1 MKAFY
6 IVQSNGDVDFY
17 YFFFLFTKKKEIAR
31 ITEHDLILDIVAM
44 ASDAVICMH

>member
-6 IVQSNGDVDFY
+6 IVQSNGGFY
-17 YFFFLFTKKKEIAR
+17 YLFFFKKKEIAR
-31 ITEHDLILDIVAM
+31 ITKHDLILDVVAM

>member
-6 IVQSNGDVDFY
+6 IVQSNGGFY
-17 YFFFLFTKKKEIAR
+17 YLFFFLFTKKKEIAR
-31 ITEHDLILDIVAM
+31 ITKYDLILDVVAM

>member
-1 MKAFY
+1 MAVSTFT
-6 IVQSNGDVDFY
+6 I
-17 YFFFLFTKKKEIAR
+17 FFLFTKKKEIAR